1 MEMYALGLLRKQ
13 KSAGSTASYR
23 RRKETGWGG
32 AKKRLSKV
40 GDDLPELNNDQL
52 SRR

>member
-32 AKKRLSKV
+32 AKKKDSLKSVMTYLS
-40 GDDLPELNNDQL
+40 
-52 SRR
+52 